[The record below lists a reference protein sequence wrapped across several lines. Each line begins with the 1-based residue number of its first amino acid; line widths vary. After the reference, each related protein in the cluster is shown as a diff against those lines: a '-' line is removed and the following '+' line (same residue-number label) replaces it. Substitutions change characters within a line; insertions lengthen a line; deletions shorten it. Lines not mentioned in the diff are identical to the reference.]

1 MNKESNNSVKIMTIH
16 KSKGLEYPIVYFP
29 SLYREFNI
37 RDINNRFIYNNKYGF
52 ITPIFDEG
60 IDSTIYKELYKD
72 YYLREE
78 ISERIRLFY
87 VALTRAKEKMIFLI
101 DNFNEGNII
110 KENRV
115 ISDRIRNNYKSF
127 KDMFISIR
135 ENVSSYIKDIDTND
149 LNISKDYN
157 LIKNINYEDYI
168 DILEVSNDIK
178 EINIDN
184 TLLEEDSYSKKT
196 NKLFTKEEKDNME
209 YGSKIHYIL
218 ECLDFNNPNLDR
230 VEDNIKDKIISFLNL
245 DIMKDISKGKI
256 YKEYE
261 FIYEKDNK
269 LNHGFIDLMIE
280 YSDYIDI
287 IDYKLKNISDEN
299 YIKQLKGYKEY
310 VEKVSNKSCNLYL
323 VSIIE
328 NKYDKIS

>member
-1 MNKESNNSVKIMTIH
+1 
-16 KSKGLEYPIVYFP
+16 
-29 SLYREFNI
+29 
-37 RDINNRFIYNNKYGF
+37 
-52 ITPIFDEG
+52 
-60 IDSTIYKELYKD
+60 
-72 YYLREE
+72 
-78 ISERIRLFY
+78 
-87 VALTRAKEKMIFLI
+87 MIFLI